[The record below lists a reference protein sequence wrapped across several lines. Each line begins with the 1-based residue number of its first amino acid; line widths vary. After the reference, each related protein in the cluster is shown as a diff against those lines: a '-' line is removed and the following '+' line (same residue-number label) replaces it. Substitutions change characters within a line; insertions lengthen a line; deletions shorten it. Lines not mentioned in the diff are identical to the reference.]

1 MNLNLDKSWNIR
13 DNSYTYV
20 LIQNGK
26 DFTPISG
33 DNFLGPLLNSS
44 FFFKKGIH
52 EYRIF
57 SKYTKK

>member
-1 MNLNLDKSWNIR
+1 MGR
-13 DNSYTYV
+13 
-20 LIQNGK
+20 

-52 EYRIF
+52 ECKIF
-57 SKYTKK
+57 FKYTKCFFVIALWYRKKPTPKGFP